1 MNIHINIGMHDR
13 IENETQYQ
21 IALKKVEGLMMEL
34 PEDMPADDPR
44 MVELTLLGNLVADYN
59 EEHYPI

>member
-1 MNIHINIGMHDR
+1 MHDR

-44 MVELTLLGNLVADYN
+44 MVELILLGNLVADYD